1 MEVEER
7 RGDLEGRIE
16 RSRCYRIL
24 LFLLDLILI
33 CLLVPRGTRMSV
45 RLVLLI
51 ALRYLLTALGAAA
64 NVGLYQAFLYNS
76 GQSPETQLASS
87 INAIFGVEPVACQ
100 RGKRDTWDILMKR
113 LEDMEEPRLPG
124 LTRPK
129 LPKSLRRATKQLGVS
144 TTVTTF
150 STQSTTVVSTPS
162 ASTTAGWTTTN
173 TTSPAS
179 TTDAAALSSTK
190 TTSVPDTTTTLR
202 TFARNIS
209 TTPLT
214 QSTSPFL
221 VQMKIANS
229 TLGMDKNLEPVHWEN
244 EEVCFTYLHLLT
256 VLIFFV
262 STASMNLIMV
272 TCLIQRMRQLRYK
285 EEQLRSSFD
294 ALQRIYAAGN
304 LFSEVGLQ

>member
-1 MEVEER
+1 MNKQS
-7 RGDLEGRIE
+7 IIKH
-16 RSRCYRIL
+16 CAIL
-24 LFLLDLILI
+24 LWLLH
-33 CLLVPRGTRMSV
+33 
-45 RLVLLI
+45 
-51 ALRYLLTALGAAA
+51 
-64 NVGLYQAFLYNS
+64 
-76 GQSPETQLASS
+76 
-87 INAIFGVEPVACQ
+87 
-100 RGKRDTWDILMKR
+100 
-113 LEDMEEPRLPG
+113 
-124 LTRPK
+124 
-129 LPKSLRRATKQLGVS
+129 
-144 TTVTTF
+144 
-150 STQSTTVVSTPS
+150 
-162 ASTTAGWTTTN
+162 

-190 TTSVPDTTTTLR
+190 TTSVPATTTTLR

-221 VQMKIANS
+221 VQMKIDNS
-229 TLGMDKNLEPVHWEN
+229 TLGMNLKPVPWEN
-244 EEVCFTYLHLLT
+244 EEICFTYLHLLLA
-256 VLIFFV
+256 LIFCV